1 MAEKH
6 YKGRVA
12 APGLALGPLFHLP
25 DLAVAADRPAGT
37 PEAEMARLTAAIA
50 AAREQ
55 LALLLAEGEEM
66 AAEILGFQLEMLAD
80 PALVET
86 AAALV
91 AEGAPA
97 VRAWQEGLAP
107 QVEVFAGD
115 DDPYFRAR
123 AADLVDLRDR
133 VMAALAGGGPAM
145 APPAGAIVTARDL
158 TPSRFLGLDWA
169 ALGGAALGAGSAASH
184 VAMLARARGIPL
196 VTGLGPIEPVAAT
209 AVLDAR
215 DGFLVVGPKP
225 ATERRYRGRLA
236 VDREEARAAA
246 KVVAEPARTASGRPI
261 SVMVNVD
268 DPDAVPDDLLR
279 AGDGVGLL
287 RTEFLFIGR
296 AERPDEETQYR
307 AYARLLQRLGGRP
320 LILRTLDIGG
330 DKPLPDLDI
339 PAETNPFLGLRGLRL
354 CLDRPEL
361 FRPQVR
367 AALRAAADGPLSI
380 MLPMVSRAA
389 EVLEARSFIEA
400 EARALD
406 LAVPPVGIMVETPAA
421 ALALDTMPVDFA
433 SIGSND
439 LTQYVMA
446 ASRDAGGRVAEL
458 IDPLDPAVLRL
469 IRMVVEMA
477 AARGLPLSLCGDMAS
492 DRAGIEALV
501 AIGIERVSVAPA
513 ALGRVKLWI
522 AGCASRAHG
531 LP

>member
-1 MAEKH
+1 M
-6 YKGRVA
+6 
-12 APGLALGPLFHLP
+12 
-25 DLAVAADRPAGT
+25 
-37 PEAEMARLTAAIA
+37 
-50 AAREQ
+50 
-55 LALLLAEGEEM
+55 
-66 AAEILGFQLEMLAD
+66 
-80 PALVET
+80 
-86 AAALV
+86 
-91 AEGAPA
+91 
-97 VRAWQEGLAP
+97 
-107 QVEVFAGD
+107 
-115 DDPYFRAR
+115 
-123 AADLVDLRDR
+123 
-133 VMAALAGGGPAM
+133 
-145 APPAGAIVTARDL
+145 
-158 TPSRFLGLDWA
+158 
-169 ALGGAALGAGSAASH
+169 
-184 VAMLARARGIPL
+184 
-196 VTGLGPIEPVAAT
+196 
-209 AVLDAR
+209 
-215 DGFLVVGPKP
+215 
-225 ATERRYRGRLA
+225 
-236 VDREEARAAA
+236 
-246 KVVAEPARTASGRPI
+246 VAEPARTASGRPI

-287 RTEFLFIGR
+287 RTEFLFIGQ

-469 IRMVVEMA
+469 IRMVRGGDGGGQGA
-477 AARGLPLSLCGDMAS
+477 AALALRRHGERPGGHRGARRHR
-492 DRAGIEALV
+492 DRARFGGTGGARPGQAVDCRLRRP
-501 AIGIERVSVAPA
+501 G
-513 ALGRVKLWI
+513 
-522 AGCASRAHG
+522 SRAAVRAPERLRAAIAAAPQACSSTG
-531 LP
+531 ASASKASISASSRAASGDPGAA